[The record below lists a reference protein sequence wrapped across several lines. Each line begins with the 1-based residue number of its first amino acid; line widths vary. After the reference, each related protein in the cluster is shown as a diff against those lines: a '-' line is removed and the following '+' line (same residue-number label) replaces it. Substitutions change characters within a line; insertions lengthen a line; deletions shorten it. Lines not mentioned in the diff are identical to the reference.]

1 MAAIE
6 KFDSSMIV
14 IREPAV
20 VPVLKQV
27 LQIWRQTQEV

>member
-1 MAAIE
+1 MAAIK

-20 VPVLKQV
+20 VPVPKQV
-27 LQIWRQTQEV
+27 LQNWRQTKEV